1 MAKKKFFSGFGVKYF
16 DISFPEYSK
25 KLKKTILKS
34 NLELVYDVYLG
45 KIIFLSAL
53 IFIALLAA
61 MISLILFFTFDIFI
75 TILLL
80 VVVPLFSGIVAFL
93 IGFYYPSII
102 LRQGSGNIESNM
114 PFAINHMAAVVSS
127 GAKPSAMFEFLSNN
141 KEYGLISKEAG
152 YIFRNIKLLGMDMT
166 TAIREVAERT
176 PNKKFSEFL
185 FGLINEIK
193 GGGDLKDYINKT
205 AENALFDYRIR
216 REKYLTLLSNYADIY
231 IAVLIVAPLFF
242 IAILSVMSM
251 VGGQIGDFGI
261 GSLMEIGV
269 YAVLPLLNIIFL
281 IFVHATQPEM

>member
-1 MAKKKFFSGFGVKYF
+1 KYF
-16 DISFPEYSK
+16 EQSFPDYSK
-25 KLKKTILKS
+25 KLKKTILRS

-45 KIIFLSAL
+45 KVIFLSVL
-53 IFIALLAA
+53 VLIALLAS
-61 MISLILFFTFDIFI
+61 MISMIYLFSFDIFI

-80 VVVPLFSGIVAFL
+80 IMVPLFSGIAAFL

-102 LRQGSGNIESNM
+102 IRQGSGNIEANM

-127 GAKPSAMFEFLSNN
+127 GAKPSAMFEFLSKN

-152 YIFRNIKLLGMDMT
+152 YIFRNIKILGMDMT
-166 TAIREVAERT
+166 TAVREVAERT
-176 PNKKFSEFL
+176 PNKKFAEFL
-185 FGLINEIK
+185 FGLISEIK
-193 GGGDLKDYINKT
+193 GGGDLKAFINKT
-205 AENALFDYRIR
+205 AEDSLFEYKIR

-261 GSLMEIGV
+261 KSLMEIGV
-269 YAVLPLLNIIFL
+269 YAVLPLLNVVFL
-281 IFVHATQPEM
+281 VFVHATQPEM